1 MLIILAVIEIVFL
14 MLTFASNIRAKIG
27 PDPYAL
33 FLLISANLT
42 FVVAWLGIKLALADR
57 TLDRSLRAL
66 HSGLRDVSN
75 TRSGVVTLFDHDFYD
90 RFAKAM
96 RDATNR
102 ETREADAG
110 GVAEGRT
117 NPTPTISSIRRYFR
131 LSMVSAV
138 RRPSS

>member
-96 RDATNR
+96 RDATN
-102 ETREADAG
+102 
-110 GVAEGRT
+110 GVAITHLDTLPPNHGKKPR
-117 NPTPTISSIRRYFR
+117 R
-131 LSMVSAV
+131 LSIIPTF
-138 RRPSS
+138 RK